1 MESRWANG
9 LQRKVLLL
17 LLRASVVEV
26 NILFLLRGRGAEK
39 EGEREFQAD
48 FMSIVEPNV
57 LLSLSTLRS

>member
-1 MESRWANG
+1 MESRWVNG

-17 LLRASVVEV
+17 LLRASVIEV

-39 EGEREFQAD
+39 EGERESQAD